1 MKKVFVIFLALI
13 IGLSMSA
20 QIQTKFFGFK
30 LGTSTKSEVH
40 NKYKNEKNFLE
51 EDGVIYVGDLK
62 FAGHEWGVTAFGFY
76 NNKLMYVAFTDQEPS
91 TTFQLM
97 ELTWKDIKNR
107 LSDKYSDYYIDT
119 TSSRIYYSDGSTNLT
134 FGLSDETGTMMLMLY
149 YSNIALKEKER
160 QAEED
165 EL

>member
-1 MKKVFVIFLALI
+1 MKKVLTIFLALI
-13 IGLSMSA
+13 IGLSVSA

-30 LGTSTKSEVH
+30 LGTSTKSEVY

-62 FAGHEWGVTAFGFY
+62 FAGHEWVVTAFGFY
-76 NNKLMYVAFTDQEPS
+76 NNKLMYVAFTDQEPLTTSHFMES
-91 TTFQLM
+91 TWT
-97 ELTWKDIKNR
+97 DIKNR
-107 LSDKYSDYYIDT
+107 LFDKYSDYCINT
-119 TSSRIYYSDGSTNLT
+119 TPSRIYYSDGSTNLS
-134 FGLSDETGTMMLMLY
+134 FSLSDETGTMMLILY
-149 YSNIALKEKER
+149 YSNIALKELER